1 MSRILVVDDD
11 SGMLASL
18 RGLFRSRGQEAVV
31 ARSGQEAL
39 GQLDGVDAVV
49 TDFAMPGMD
58 GVQLVQAI
66 HDRDESLPVIL
77 LTAHGSERVAV
88 NAMKSG
94 AYDYLT
100 KPFDADEFSVV
111 VDRALEARTLRV
123 QNRRL
128 TAEKALG
135 HSIVGD
141 GPAMR
146 QLLETISRIA
156 PKDITVLIR
165 GETGTGKELIA
176 SLLHAQSHRATGPL
190 VRFNCAAIPGEL
202 AEAELFGHARG
213 AFTGAQQARRG
224 FFAQADGSTLVLDE
238 IGELP
243 LPVQAKLLRAL
254 QEGEIQPVG
263 AGKVERVDVR
273 VIACTNRDLA
283 DEARTGR
290 FRQDLY
296 YRLAVVD
303 LVVPPLREHREDIP
317 ALAAEFARRY
327 AERFGM
333 QDVRLLPELLD
344 SLQRLD
350 WPGNVRQLENAV
362 ARIVALSTGG
372 DIGLEAFAAASAAPA
387 ADADAEA
394 SPEGTLSLREQLEA
408 VERSLIRRTMA
419 AVGGNQ
425 SEAARRPGLN
435 RGSLIQRPKK
445 DGVIPGPI
453 PARQRSGGQRPLLAT
468 RRPARS
474 NAGRNASS
482 EHDGLRPS
490 RCRCASAV
498 FIATPYSHVVNLAPA
513 GKDLRSCQAERKACW
528 STSSASRTVAHMFL
542 A

>member
-1 MSRILVVDDD
+1 MSRVLVVDDD

-18 RGLFRSRGQEAVV
+18 RGLFRSRGQEALV

-39 GQLDGVDAVV
+39 DQLAGVDAVV

-88 NAMKSG
+88 QAMKSG

-100 KPFDADEFSVV
+100 KPFDAEEFSVV

-146 QLLETISRIA
+146 QLLETISRLA

-176 SLLHAQSHRATGPL
+176 SLMHAQSHRAARAL
-190 VRFNCAAIPGEL
+190 VRFNCAAIPGDL
-202 AEAELFGHARG
+202 AEAELFGHVRG
-213 AFTGAQQARRG
+213 AFTGASQARRG
-224 FFAQADGSTLVLDE
+224 FFAQADGGTLVLDE

-273 VIACTNRDLA
+273 VVACTNRDLA
-283 DEARTGR
+283 EEARAGR
-290 FRQDLY
+290 FREDLY

-317 ALAAEFARRY
+317 ALAEEFARRY

-333 QDVRLLPELLD
+333 QDVRFQPELLD
-344 SLQRLD
+344 SLQRLE

-372 DIGLEAFAAASAAPA
+372 EIGLEAFAAASAAPA

-394 SPEGTLSLREQLEA
+394 PPEGTLSLREQLDA

-419 AVGGNQ
+419 AAGGNQ
-425 SEAARRPGLN
+425 SEAARRLGLS
-435 RGSLIQRPKK
+435 RGSLIERLKK
-445 DGVIPGPI
+445 YGPMV
-453 PARQRSGGQRPLLAT
+453 AR
-468 RRPARS
+468 
-474 NAGRNASS
+474 
-482 EHDGLRPS
+482 
-490 RCRCASAV
+490 
-498 FIATPYSHVVNLAPA
+498 
-513 GKDLRSCQAERKACW
+513 
-528 STSSASRTVAHMFL
+528 
-542 A
+542 